1 MLMQKIRDNAA
12 WVVVIAVVCFVAL
25 IFVDWGMSPG
35 NSMSQKTVI
44 GTVAGDDLRFEEF
57 DQTVQQKAKEQTE
70 QGQELNSEGYA
81 TLRRQVFEGMVQEH
95 LFQKAIEKYN
105 LAGTPEQ
112 VLDYLRRNPPPGAE
126 KAPAFMGPDSQFSK
140 TLYEQWL
147 ASPRAFD
154 DRYMQAMEAHVT
166 GRILPQQGLAQILGA
181 TQPTTELETEF
192 LARRETTRA
201 WGMAVS
207 APADSF
213 AGPLPTDAEAKKEF
227 DAQVDSFYVGKSS
240 ASIPAAVFS
249 KAPSHGDSLTA
260 KSDADTVAARAA
272 RGDDFAELAKQYS
285 EDPGSAANGGS
296 LGGYQPTNRWVPAF
310 AAAAKPLQAGQV
322 SGIVVSPFG
331 FHVIKCNG
339 RKVEGADTLFDLS
352 HVLVRVT
359 TSPETIDSLKA
370 ILDSA
375 RNLVKAGAKFADAA
389 KSVHATVDSVHV
401 LEGEVGSTQLGP
413 IPGASAWAFNPQSDD
428 KVSEVLESS
437 TQIVLLGEAK
447 IQKAGRHFE
456 PVKDRIK
463 AQLATRAAAAK
474 ATEYL
479 KSVLPKIQAC
489 DTTEACYRQ
498 IGKLVP
504 TKLVGRP
511 AESWID
517 GLGYA
522 TPEFFRAWSKAIQ
535 SPKTWAGPTTSK
547 RAGSVAVRIDSVE
560 AATAADLETAFKQ
573 RRQSNTKYG
582 ERMLE
587 EYIQARRRDAKV
599 KNNLDRFYRD

>member
-35 NSMSQKTVI
+35 NSMSHKTVI

-70 QGQELNSEGYA
+70 QGQELNSERYA
-81 TLRRQVFEGMVQEH
+81 ALRRQVFEGMVQEH

-140 TLYEQWL
+140 SMYEQWL

-181 TQPTTELETEF
+181 TQPTTDLETDF
-192 LARRETTRA
+192 LARRENTRA
-201 WGMAVS
+201 WGMVVA

-213 AGPLPTDAEAKKEF
+213 VGPLPTDAEAKKEF
-227 DAQVDSFYVGKSS
+227 DAQPDSFYVGKST
-240 ASIPAAVFS
+240 ASIPAAVFLKS
-249 KAPSHGDSLTA
+249 PSHGDSLNA

-272 RGDDFAELAKQYS
+272 RGDNFADLAKQYS

-310 AAAAKPLQAGQV
+310 AVAAKSLQAGQV
-322 SGIVVSPFG
+322 SGLVTSPFG
-331 FHVIKCNG
+331 FHIIKCNG
-339 RKVEGADTLFDLS
+339 RKVEGSDTLFDLS
-352 HVLVRVT
+352 HVLIRVT
-359 TSPETIDSLKA
+359 TSPETIDSLKTV
-370 ILDSA
+370 LDSV
-375 RNLVKAGAKFADAA
+375 RTKVKAGVKLADAA
-389 KSVHATVDSVHV
+389 KSVHASIDSVQV
-401 LEGEVGSTQLGP
+401 LEGEIGNTQLGP
-413 IPGASAWAFNPQSDD
+413 IPGASAWAFNPQTED

-437 TQIVLLGEAK
+437 TQLVVLGPASIL
-447 IQKAGRHFE
+447 KAGRHFE
-456 PVKDRIK
+456 PAMQRIK
-463 AQLATRAAAAK
+463 VQLATRAAAAK
-474 ATEYL
+474 ASEYL
-479 KSVLPKIQAC
+479 KSVMPKLQGC
-489 DTTEACYRQ
+489 DTAESCYHVV
-498 IGKLVP
+498 GKLAL
-504 TKLVGRP
+504 TKLEGRP
-511 AESWID
+511 SESWIN

-522 TPEFFRAWSKAIQ
+522 PPELLRVWSKASQ
-535 SPKTWAGPTTSK
+535 SLKTWAGPTSGQK
-547 RAGSVAVRIDSVE
+547 GAVTLKIDSLQASTV
-560 AATAADLETAFKQ
+560 ADLETAFKQ

-587 EYIQARRRDAKV
+587 EFIQARRLDAKV